1 MRWSVSTG
9 DFLGHMSNGTDEA
22 TGHPADRSKK
32 LPNRK
37 SGKTEASRFG
47 GFEAV
52 FALASGTTFQ
62 LVIDLMSDS
71 AGFFNR
77 LFHRKNKAGDGLIGQ
92 MIKTDFF

>member
-1 MRWSVSTG
+1 MGWGVTTG
-9 DFLGHMSNGTDEA
+9 DFAGHVSNSTDEA
-22 TGHPADRSKK
+22 TCHPADCSEK
-32 LPNRK
+32 LANRQAGQAK
-37 SGKTEASRFG
+37 SAWLG

-52 FALASGTTFQ
+52 FALASGPSFQ

-77 LFHRKNKAGDGLIGQ
+77 LFHGKNKAGDGLIGQ